1 MWKRIVGIA
10 AITLAATIGPGML
23 SVAAQGTA
31 PCTAPGPDQGN
42 FDQQGD
48 WQGQNVMPGPCGS

>member
-1 MWKRIVGIA
+1 MWKKIVGIA

-23 SVAAQGTA
+23 SVAAQDAA

-48 WQGQNVMPGPCGS
+48 WQGQNVMPVPCGS